1 MIALLFPGQG
11 SQAVGMGCDLCD
23 TYPAAREVFDEASEV
38 LGYDL
43 SGLCRLGSAE
53 ELARTEITQ
62 PALLAHS
69 VAALRVLLAG
79 GLTFAAALGHSL
91 GEYTALVATGALG
104 LRDALVLVKAR
115 GEAMA
120 AAAARNPGAMVA
132 VLGLEADAVEEL
144 CAGLDDVW
152 PANFNCP
159 GQVVVSC
166 ADGAAAALEEAA
178 AAAGARRV
186 VRLAVGGAFHS
197 PLLAPAAAA
206 LREPLAAVAW
216 SQPSPAFFS
225 TCSAAFEHD
234 GFAALLERQLVSPVR
249 FEASIRRLAAAGY
262 NAYLEV
268 GPGAV
273 LTGLVRRIDGSAATA
288 TAGDVGSLAGALDGG
303 WITTGEAD
311 R

>member
-1 MIALLFPGQG
+1 
-11 SQAVGMGCDLCD
+11 VGMGCDLCD
-23 TYPAAREVFDEASEV
+23 TYPVAREVFDEASDV

-43 SGLCRLGSAE
+43 SALCRGGPAE
-53 ELARTEITQ
+53 ELARTEVTQ

-79 GLTFAAALGHSL
+79 GLTFDAALGHSL
-91 GEYTALVATGALG
+91 GEYTALVATGALR

-120 AAAARNPGAMVA
+120 AAAARRPGVMVA
-132 VLGLEADAVEEL
+132 VLGLEADVVDEL

-166 ADGAAAALEEAA
+166 AVTAAAALEEAA
-178 AAAGARRV
+178 TAAGARRV
-186 VRLAVGGAFHS
+186 VRLAVSGAFHS

-206 LREPLAAVAW
+206 LHEPLAAVAW
-216 SQPSPAFFS
+216 SRPSPAFFS
-225 TCSAAFEHD
+225 TCSAAFED
-234 GFAALLERQLVSPVR
+234 EGFAALLERQLVSPVR
-249 FEASIRRLAAAGY
+249 FEASIRRLSEAGY

-273 LTGLVRRIDGSAATA
+273 LTGLVKRIDRSAATA

-303 WITTGEAD
+303 WYTTGEAD

>member
-11 SQAVGMGCDLCD
+11 SQAVGMGCDLYD
-23 TYPAAREVFDEASEV
+23 AYPAAREVFDQASEV

-43 SGLCRLGSAE
+43 SGVCRIGSAE
-53 ELARTEITQ
+53 ELARTAVTQ

-69 VAALRVLLAG
+69 VAALRVLVAG
-79 GLTFAAALGHSL
+79 GLTFDAALGHSL

-120 AAAARNPGAMVA
+120 AAAARHPGVMVA
-132 VLGLEADAVEEL
+132 VLGLDGDAVEEL
-144 CAGLDDVW
+144 CSGFDDAW

-166 ADGAAAALEEAA
+166 AAAAAAALEEAA
-178 AAAGARRV
+178 RAAGARRV
-186 VRLAVGGAFHS
+186 LRLAVSGAFHS
-197 PLLAPAAAA
+197 PLLASAAAA
-206 LREPLAAVAW
+206 LHDPLAAAAW
-216 SQPSPAFFS
+216 SRPSPAFFS

-249 FEASIRRLAAAGY
+249 FEASIRRLSAAGY

-273 LTGLVRRIDGSAATA
+273 LTGLVRRIDGSAVTA

-303 WITTGEAD
+303 WSRSGEAE